1 MCVGIF
7 KNITTKKIH
16 YNSSRV
22 RDFFFVWASFILC
35 SWYGIQNNGHANII
49 KKFKE
54 PFELIIMGNKI
65 TAKYNL
71 LIGVKDIVELFYK
84 YFFTKFVNIMSR
96 LKNCIVYLKEDC
108 LMNMLLPILIHQ
120 EARLHH
126 NPKSVCRT
134 QNVFS
139 MLQNSSFVIM
149 TTIWYILQISRII
162 TNYKEYLNVACVDHI
177 KFKHRISYSRT
188 SPYKWQQT
196 LWRVFFENVMTDM
209 NIFT

>member
-1 MCVGIF
+1 
-7 KNITTKKIH
+7 
-16 YNSSRV
+16 
-22 RDFFFVWASFILC
+22 
-35 SWYGIQNNGHANII
+35 
-49 KKFKE
+49 
-54 PFELIIMGNKI
+54 
-65 TAKYNL
+65 
-71 LIGVKDIVELFYK
+71 
-84 YFFTKFVNIMSR
+84 
-96 LKNCIVYLKEDC
+96 
-108 LMNMLLPILIHQ
+108 MNMLLPILIHQ

-139 MLQNSSFVIM
+139 MLQNSSFVIT

-196 LWRVFFENVMTDM
+196 LWRVFFEKVMTDM
-209 NIFT
+209 NIFTYYFGHKLKKDLKPDGFSCTKFLNIASVQIFWHNIKLKTTKSILNHIWFKFQNPIIPT

>member
-1 MCVGIF
+1 
-7 KNITTKKIH
+7 
-16 YNSSRV
+16 
-22 RDFFFVWASFILC
+22 
-35 SWYGIQNNGHANII
+35 
-49 KKFKE
+49 
-54 PFELIIMGNKI
+54 
-65 TAKYNL
+65 
-71 LIGVKDIVELFYK
+71 
-84 YFFTKFVNIMSR
+84 MSR

-196 LWRVFFENVMTDM
+196 LRRMVSENGMTEYIFGHKFKKTWKSNSPMVFLVLNFSILHQCKSFD
-209 NIFT
+209 II